1 MKTYK
6 LWTKT
11 GVQCDFS
18 SANKSDFLEKLQTI
32 QVFNQ
37 CFARLPCVAKDERR
51 VALTYVPLQVVV
63 ALTCHPV
70 QFTNTSYYIVIP
82 LYIYLFYITIII
94 YSNYINQN
102 KAKAKTQTS
111 KKNLSLSLYQA
122 DNLESKHTKKGSKEC
137 YLLGQKTRG
146 NCFWGNPLSQAT
158 K

>member
-102 KAKAKTQTS
+102 KAKAKTQTN
-111 KKNLSLSLYQA
+111 KKTWVYHYNIRLIILNPNTL
-122 DNLESKHTKKGSKEC
+122 KKKKKKG
-137 YLLGQKTRG
+137 QK
-146 NCFWGNPLSQAT
+146 SAIY
-158 K
+158 